1 MARACRAFKF
11 VPLVEL
17 VSPSPRARDGACT
30 CWDPRAV
37 ELSSLPLVGLLVSAC
52 ACGVCRSV
60 RSWQVNHGSGVEVAL
75 AACCIVSS
83 THASLNL
90 FGVRRL
96 FFSFLFFG
104 RRHAASSGCVKA
116 PGACSGYFFTIHS
129 GFREPAAPLLLPCSK
144 GAPGYA
150 PLCTIRLA
158 LHCTCVT
165 ALADTFVHPR

>member
-60 RSWQVNHGSGVEVAL
+60 RSWQVKHGGGAEVAL

-96 FFSFLFFG
+96 FFSFLSYHKHVSQTRMANVYVSQTRITNTYHVNG
-104 RRHAASSGCVKA
+104 RPAQARTYYVSKAHRHTLQNVCKA
-116 PGACSGYFFTIHS
+116 KLI
-129 GFREPAAPLLLPCSK
+129 
-144 GAPGYA
+144 
-150 PLCTIRLA
+150 
-158 LHCTCVT
+158 
-165 ALADTFVHPR
+165 